1 MKPIFVFNPEHD
13 LALANGDR
21 HYIPPKNIREM
32 ARDLA
37 PLMDAALASSPW
49 GVTSLDTGGCNLQPW
64 GWNSSVV
71 EHFKKRGISP
81 KMLPADDALASL
93 SRRSE
98 RATAHH
104 LLSAFRAAHPSDW
117 YVGESMLMRHVAD
130 IRDYAERHGHI
141 LLKAPLSGSGK
152 GLRHVNVDD
161 SENEDESQNK
171 NEKTLRGNDDENRH
185 LSLKKVESWA
195 SALIQRHGYLTAEPF
210 YAKAVDFA
218 MEFCAD
224 ALGCH
229 FIGYSLFNTDHHGR
243 YIESRLMSDEA
254 IEEVLMR
261 YISEESLREVC
272 RWVIVYCDD
281 IIPAEWDTVRHPLYF
296 GIDMMV
302 VAEGSSF
309 KLHPCVEVNLRLNMG
324 IIAHELYRHRLAPE
338 ARGIFRLAFFP
349 DTQALH
355 TFSTEQSCL
364 HPAAYLEER
373 LVRGYLPL
381 TPIAEGTRH
390 HAYILCE

>member
-64 GWNSSVV
+64 GWDFSVV
-71 EHFKKRGISP
+71 EYFKKSGVSP
-81 KMLPADDALASL
+81 ETLPSDDALVSL

-117 YVGESMLMRHVAD
+117 YVGESMLMRHVED
-130 IRDYAERHGHI
+130 IRDCVERYGHI

-152 GLRHVNVDD
+152 GLRHVNADV
-161 SENEDESQNK
+161 
-171 NEKTLRGNDDENRH
+171 DENG
-185 LSLKKVESWA
+185 LSSLQKIESWA
-195 SALIQRHGYLTAEPF
+195 NALIQRHGYLTAEPF

-272 RWVIVYCDD
+272 RWFIVCCDD

-309 KLHPCVEVNLRLNMG
+309 KLHPCIEVNLRLNMG

-349 DTQALH
+349 DTQTLRA
-355 TFSTEQSCL
+355 FSTEQSCL
-364 HPAAYLEER
+364 HPASYLEER

>member
-64 GWNSSVV
+64 GWDSSVV

-104 LLSAFRAAHPSDW
+104 LLSAFRSAHPNDC
-117 YVGESMLMRHVAD
+117 YVGESILLRHVED
-130 IRDYAERHGHI
+130 IRDCVERYGHI

-152 GLRHVNVDD
+152 GLRHVNADV
-161 SENEDESQNK
+161 
-171 NEKTLRGNDDENRH
+171 DENG
-185 LSLKKVESWA
+185 LSSLRKIESWA
-195 SALIQRHGYLTAEPF
+195 NALIQRHGYLTAEPF
-210 YAKAVDFA
+210 YTKVVDFA
-218 MEFCAD
+218 MEFCVD
-224 ALGCH
+224 ASGCR
-229 FIGYSLFNTDHHGR
+229 FIGYSLFNTDRHGR
-243 YIESRLMSDEA
+243 YIESLLMSDNA
-254 IEEVLMR
+254 IEELLAR
-261 YISEESLREVC
+261 YVSDDSIREVC
-272 RWVIVYCDD
+272 RWIIMHCGEVIPV
-281 IIPAEWDTVRHPLYF
+281 EWDTVHHPLYF
-296 GIDMMV
+296 GVDMMI
-302 VAEGSSF
+302 VAEGSGF
-309 KLHPCVEVNLRLNMG
+309 KLHPCIEVNLRLNMG

-338 ARGIFRLAFFP
+338 ARGIFRLAFFS
-349 DTQALH
+349 DTQALRA
-355 TFSTEQSCL
+355 FSDEQSSL
-364 HPAAYLEER
+364 HPAAYLEDR

-390 HAYILCE
+390 HAYMLCE